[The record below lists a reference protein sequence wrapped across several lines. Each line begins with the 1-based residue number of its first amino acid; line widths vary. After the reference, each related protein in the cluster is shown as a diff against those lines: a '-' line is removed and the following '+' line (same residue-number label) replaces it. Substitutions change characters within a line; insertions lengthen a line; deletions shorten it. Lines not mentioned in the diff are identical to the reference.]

1 MHKILGFIVV
11 LMHASLFCM
20 ERVAKE
26 NESSREEMLP
36 SLVRFKRARS
46 KDSSSEEKQS
56 GVEERPVADEAQ
68 KAPQSEVKLPQA
80 VTPLIQRFVTEI
92 LAESDP
98 QKRQARI
105 CSITKLLKPESRKE
119 IFLLLFGK
127 FQDAHKRRKLL
138 EAQVSELEA
147 TLKNEESTTASLH
160 TEYNEL
166 KEAVGV
172 LTTDIK
178 NEEVP
183 STVALY
189 KEMDAL
195 RTENMRLE
203 LLVKAA
209 TQGSRNVA
217 LAKSAGTRLMAVDD
231 RLATLTDNLRKELG
245 LDTKKENK

>member
-1 MHKILGFIVV
+1 MYKILGLIVV

-20 ERVAKE
+20 ERVAE
-26 NESSREEMLP
+26 NESSREALLP

-46 KDSSSEEKQS
+46 KDSSSDEKQTALEQKQ
-56 GVEERPVADEAQ
+56 GADEVQ
-68 KAPQSEVKLPQA
+68 PLTLPEVKSPQA
-80 VTPLIQRFVTEI
+80 VTPIIQRFVGEI

-98 QKRQARI
+98 QKRQAKI
-105 CSITKLLKPESRKE
+105 FSMTKLLKPESRKE

-127 FQDAHKRRKLL
+127 FQDAHKQRKLL

-160 TEYNEL
+160 TECNEL

-172 LTTDIK
+172 LTTEIK
-178 NEEVP
+178 KEEVP
-183 STVALY
+183 STVAMY

-195 RTENMRLE
+195 RMENMRLE

-209 TQGSRNVA
+209 TQGSRNIA
-217 LAKSAGTRLMAVDD
+217 PAKSTSAKLTAVDD

-245 LDTKKENK
+245 LDIMKEKK